1 MKVPVEGE
9 IIAVVRRH
17 SEIASAYRLVKDML
31 QLSDAFCDDV
41 GGLAVGHTG
50 KCLGPS
56 STKSIGPVP
65 FDIFNEL
72 LAVEWHLVINPEAVR
87 RMESRWEQRNQD
99 RVRIENR
106 RPSKAILERAKPYVI
121 SQLAREAGIKSASQP
136 THRLASSK
144 GGKSRMKK
152 LSKRE
157 RRELAKKAATARWS
171 KSRASALMVAAE

>member
-1 MKVPVEGE
+1 
-9 IIAVVRRH
+9 
-17 SEIASAYRLVKDML
+17 
-31 QLSDAFCDDV
+31 
-41 GGLAVGHTG
+41 
-50 KCLGPS
+50 
-56 STKSIGPVP
+56 
-65 FDIFNEL
+65 